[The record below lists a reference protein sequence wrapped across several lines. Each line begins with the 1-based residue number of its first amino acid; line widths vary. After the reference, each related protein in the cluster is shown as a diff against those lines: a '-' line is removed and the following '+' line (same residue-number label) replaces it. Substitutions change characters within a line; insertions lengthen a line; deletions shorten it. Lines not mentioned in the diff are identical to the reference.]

1 MRDRGP
7 GITQGSPMLT
17 VLSDG
22 LSLPFRLCA
31 LALRGPRLTSRLCLA
46 ALGEHPGDPI
56 PGGLGLRGL
65 IPLLRRLE
73 DGWTVRM
80 LRLSHLNRHAQ
91 GQEHFTELGTSSR
104 FGQGAYDI

>member
-31 LALRGPRLTSRLCLA
+31 LALRGPRLPSRLCLA
-46 ALGEHPGDPI
+46 TLGEHPGDPS

-65 IPLLRRLE
+65 IPPLRRLE
-73 DGWTVRM
+73 DALTIGI
-80 LRLSHLNRHAQ
+80 LRRPQLNRHAQ
-91 GQEHFTELGTSSR
+91 GQEHFTELGASSR
-104 FGQGAYDI
+104 FG

>member
-1 MRDRGP
+1 
-7 GITQGSPMLT
+7 MLT

-31 LALRGPRLTSRLCLA
+31 LALRGPGLLSPLCLE

-56 PGGLGLRGL
+56 LAGLGRRGL

-73 DGWTVRM
+73 DGWTVRI
-80 LRLSHLNRHAQ
+80 LRLPHLNGHAQ
-91 GQEHFTELGTSSR
+91 G
-104 FGQGAYDI
+104 

>member
-1 MRDRGP
+1 MRHRS
-7 GITQGSPMLT
+7 QGSRKGLPCFQCSQT
-17 VLSDG
+17 VCPCHSICVLSPCE
-22 LSLPFRLCA
+22 S
-31 LALRGPRLTSRLCLA
+31 PRLPSRLCLA
-46 ALGEHPGDPI
+46 ALGEPPGDPI

-73 DGWTVRM
+73 DGWTVGM
-80 LRLSHLNRHAQ
+80 LSLPHLNRHAQ